1 MSNYIPKEN
10 KMGKLK
16 NTTAAAMALVE
27 VYKLNS
33 LKHQLKKDPENTKIQ
48 KKFEDSKRTF
58 AVLAMEGFDE
68 ATLSKL
74 IGEPIDAETV
84 SE

>member
-1 MSNYIPKEN
+1 
-10 KMGKLK
+10 MGKLK

-27 VYKLNS
+27 IYNVNR
-33 LKHQLKKDPENTKIQ
+33 LKHLLNKDPENSKIN
-48 KKFEDSKRTF
+48 KKLEDSKRTF

-74 IGEPIDAETV
+74 IGEPKDAKTV

>member
-1 MSNYIPKEN
+1 MSNYPKGEE

-16 NTTAAAMALVE
+16 NTTAAAIALIEIYNV
-27 VYKLNS
+27 NS
-33 LKHQLKKDPENTKIQ
+33 LKYLLKKDPENAKIR
-48 KKFEDSKRTF
+48 KKLEDSKRTF

-68 ATLSKL
+68 STLNKL
-74 IGEPIDAETV
+74 IGEPIDAKTV

>member
-1 MSNYIPKEN
+1 
-10 KMGKLK
+10 MGKLK

-27 VYKLNS
+27 IYNVNR
-33 LKHQLKKDPENTKIQ
+33 LKHLLTKDPENVKIS
-48 KKFEDSKRTF
+48 KKLEDSKRTF